1 MSLPRCFDVCMGN
14 DRQSQERIGIVYGFL
29 AYLLWGSFPLFFPL
43 LDSAGSVEI
52 LAHRIVWSLVAV
64 FVVLLVASNV
74 RSLIAVMRDRR
85 KLGLLTIAAVLIAVN
100 WGVFIYAVN
109 SEHVIESSLGYFI
122 TPLISAG
129 FGVFVFRE
137 RLRSRQVAALALGA
151 AAVLVLTL
159 DYGRLPWIALVLGLS
174 FGTYGLV
181 KKLAGVGAA
190 ESLAIETFVLLAP
203 AIAYLVAIGA
213 SGTGTFTSEGADHM
227 LLLIAC
233 GPVTALPLLL
243 FSASVTRVP
252 LTVMGMLQY
261 LTPVL
266 QFLVG
271 LLVVNEAMPAS
282 RWVGFGLVWTALV
295 ILSLDGLHAA
305 RRQRVRALAE
315 PQLVASRPGG

>member
-1 MSLPRCFDVCMGN
+1 MSN
-14 DRQSQERIGIVYGFL
+14 DREAQHRIGVVYGFF

-43 LDSAGSVEI
+43 LDAAGAVEI

-64 FVVLLVASNV
+64 GIVLVAASNI
-74 RSLIAVMRDRR
+74 RSLIEAVRDRR
-85 KLGLLTIAAVLIAVN
+85 KLGLLVIAAVLIGIN

-109 SEHVIESSLGYFI
+109 SDHVIESSLGYFI

-137 RLRSRQVAALALGA
+137 RLRSRQTAALALGA
-151 AAVLVLTL
+151 VAVLVLTL
-159 DYGRLPWIALVLGLS
+159 DYGRPPWIALTLGLS

-181 KKLAGVGAA
+181 KKLAGVGAS
-190 ESLAIETFVLLAP
+190 ESLAIETFVLLVP
-203 AIAYLVAIGA
+203 AIGYLVVIGA
-213 SGTGTFTSEGADHM
+213 SGSGTFATAGIDHT
-227 LLLIAC
+227 LLLMAA

-243 FSASVTRVP
+243 YSASINRVP

-271 LLVVNEAMPAS
+271 LLVVAEAMPAS

-295 ILSLDGLHAA
+295 ILSVDGIHAA
-305 RRQRVRALAE
+305 RRQRVRIAE

>member
-1 MSLPRCFDVCMGN
+1 MSN
-14 DRQSQERIGIVYGFL
+14 DRESQQRIGVVYGFL

-43 LDSAGSVEI
+43 LDAAGSVEI

-64 FVVLLVASNV
+64 GAVLLAASNIPA
-74 RSLIAVMRDRR
+74 LIAAVRDRR
-85 KLGLLTIAAVLIAVN
+85 KLGLLVIAAVLIAVN

-109 SEHVIESSLGYFI
+109 SDHVIEGSLGYFI

-137 RLRSRQVAALALGA
+137 RLRSRQIAALALGA

-159 DYGRLPWIALVLGLS
+159 DYGRLPWIALTLGLT

-190 ESLAIETFVLLAP
+190 ESLAIETLVLLAP
-203 AIAYLVAIGA
+203 AIAFIATLGV
-213 SGTGTFTSEGADHM
+213 SGSGTFTTEGADHT

-233 GPVTALPLLL
+233 GPVTAVPLLL

-271 LLVVNEAMPAS
+271 LLVVGEAMPTS
-282 RWVGFGLVWTALV
+282 RWIGFGLVWTALV
-295 ILSLDGLHAA
+295 ILSVDGLHAA
-305 RRQRVRALAE
+305 RRQHVRALAE
-315 PQLVASRPGG
+315 PQLAATRPGG